1 MTPPSNFKEL
11 VNHVI
16 GIIELL
22 VYLIFALAFV
32 IMTWKLL
39 VAWVF
44 QPDNDKK
51 REDGKIIAVTA
62 AIVMFIMFT
71 IWGILKLLQ
80 DGIFT

>member
-1 MTPPSNFKEL
+1 MTPPSNFEEL

-44 QPDNDKK
+44 QPDNENK
-51 REDGKIIAVTA
+51 REEGKTIAVTA
-62 AIVMFIMFT
+62 VIVMFVMAS

-80 DGIFT
+80 QGILG